1 MRLCPSKSVKYLG
14 IYLDEHLNGSAHIE
28 VLIPK
33 LRRAN
38 GMLAKIRH
46 YTSTDQTKTIYHA
59 IFGSHMTYG
68 CQIWG
73 QSFTDTYMNKIQ
85 VLQNNALRLISFA
98 DSFRDHVSPIYQN
111 YNLLKIKD
119 LISLKNMLLIHDY
132 FKNKLPNSF
141 NGYFTIK
148 VNAEPNEGSLRNII
162 PPARYNEYELTEPDM
177 RPQIHSD
184 AYRYRNINLQGEL
197 DVPDF
202 N

>member
-28 VLIPK
+28 VLITK

-46 YTSTDQTKTIYHA
+46 YTSTDQTKSIYHA

-85 VLQNNALRLISFA
+85 VLQNNSMILISFA
-98 DSFRDHVSPIYQN
+98 DNFRDHVSPIYQN

-119 LISLKNMLLIHDY
+119 LISC
-132 FKNKLPNSF
+132 
-141 NGYFTIK
+141 
-148 VNAEPNEGSLRNII
+148 
-162 PPARYNEYELTEPDM
+162 
-177 RPQIHSD
+177 
-184 AYRYRNINLQGEL
+184 
-197 DVPDF
+197 
-202 N
+202 

>member
-1 MRLCPSKSVKYLG
+1 
-14 IYLDEHLNGSAHIE
+14 
-28 VLIPK
+28 
-33 LRRAN
+33 
-38 GMLAKIRH
+38 
-46 YTSTDQTKTIYHA
+46 
-59 IFGSHMTYG
+59 MTYG

-85 VLQNNALRLISFA
+85 VLQNNAMRLISFA
-98 DSFRDHVSPIYQN
+98 DNFRDHVSPIYQN

-162 PPARYNEYELTEPDM
+162 PPFRYN
-177 RPQIHSD
+177 
-184 AYRYRNINLQGEL
+184 
-197 DVPDF
+197 
-202 N
+202 